1 MGTAKRFRKAEGPD
15 ASKMPGPG
23 QHDVPRV
30 KLCKLST
37 KAADTPEI
45 GFARSGRRQPAYIQ
59 VLFLLYQLTRIVVCH
74 WFEFAWGN
82 GCLWDSLSLTL
93 AWA

>member
-1 MGTAKRFRKAEGPD
+1 MLKEKGCCLLQFGKQKLSTHANHPEQSIGTATRFKKAEGSN

-37 KAADTPEI
+37 KAADSPEI
-45 GFARSGRRQPAYIQ
+45 GFARSGRQQQVYIQ
-59 VLFLLYQLTRIVVCH
+59 VCFY
-74 WFEFAWGN
+74 
-82 GCLWDSLSLTL
+82 
-93 AWA
+93 